1 MYPIKTACAR
11 ETMMDDFMVAM
22 PTDDAIKCKAFD
34 LITGIME
41 MENTSDNESL
51 MYWYCEVQKALWDFY
66 GAQKKRC
73 EE

>member
-1 MYPIKTACAR
+1 MAEFMTAI
-11 ETMMDDFMVAM
+11 

-34 LITGIME
+34 LIQYIME
-41 MENTSDNESL
+41 MENTATTEELMFWYNEI
-51 MYWYCEVQKALWDFY
+51 QKALWDFY

>member
-1 MYPIKTACAR
+1 MTAI
-11 ETMMDDFMVAM
+11 

-34 LITGIME
+34 LIQYIME
-41 MENTSDNESL
+41 MENTATTEELMFWYNEI
-51 MYWYCEVQKALWDFY
+51 QKALWDFY